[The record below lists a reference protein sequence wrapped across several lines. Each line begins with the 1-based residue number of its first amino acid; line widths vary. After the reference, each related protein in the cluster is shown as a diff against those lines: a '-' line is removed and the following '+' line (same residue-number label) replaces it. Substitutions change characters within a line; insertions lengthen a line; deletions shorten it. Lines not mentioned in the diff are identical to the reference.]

1 MGGEFDYDY
10 IIIGSGFGGSVSA
23 LRLTEKGYKVA
34 VLEMGKRFTADT
46 LPKTTWQ
53 AHRHLWAPRLGL
65 HGIAQI
71 TWLSDLLLFHGA
83 GVGGGSLVYAA
94 TLLVPP
100 AKAFRNQ
107 GWPGAADWQE
117 RLAPHY
123 ETAKRMLGVVEAKN
137 IYPTDEALREVVEED
152 YGRGDTFHRH
162 TVGIYF
168 GEPGKTVP
176 DPFFGGEGPERTG
189 CIECGSCMV
198 GCRHNSKNTLDKN
211 YLYLAEKRGCEIIPE
226 TKVVDVRPLP
236 GGGYEVDTVCST
248 RPWRRAITTRRA
260 RGVVFSAGV
269 LGTVEL
275 LMQCKERGSLPRLS
289 ERLGDFVR
297 TNSEA
302 ILGVNSKDR
311 RANVGRGIAISAG
324 VHPDEDTHIEMVRYG
339 MGADS
344 MSWLMTL
351 LTGGGDTLP
360 RWLRLVGNILS
371 HPLQFLH
378 TLNPIGWSRRTI
390 VVLVMQPLDSYMRL
404 RLRRN
409 WFGGSRIDT
418 ALVPGQDVPKYLP
431 IGNRITQRLAERLDG
446 VPQSLSLEVIGNTS
460 STAHILGGAA
470 MGDSPERAVCDEKG
484 RVFGYDNLYVAD
496 GSLVPANLGV
506 NPSLTITALSEYVMS
521 HVPAKRD
528 GVASHEALSVEIPA

>member
-1 MGGEFDYDY
+1 MGDAFDYDY

-46 LPKTTWQ
+46 LPTTTWQ
-53 AHRHLWAPRLGL
+53 VNRHLWVPKLGL

-94 TLLVPP
+94 TLLVPSE
-100 AKAFRNQ
+100 KAFRNQ
-107 GWPGAADWQE
+107 GWPSTGDWQAK
-117 RLAPHY
+117 LSPHY
-123 ETAKRMLGVVEAKN
+123 DTAKRMLGVVEAKN
-137 IYPTDEALREVVEED
+137 TYPTDDILREVVEED

-168 GEPGKTVP
+168 GEAGKTVP
-176 DPFFGGEGPERTG
+176 DPFFNGEGPDRTG

-198 GCRHNSKNTLDKN
+198 GCRHDAKNTLDKN
-211 YLYLAEKRGCEIIPE
+211 YLYLAEKGGCVIHPE
-226 TKVVDVRPLP
+226 TKVVDVRPHP
-236 GGGYEVDTVCST
+236 EGGYIVDTVCST
-248 RPWRRAITTRRA
+248 SLLNSKPRTLRA

-269 LGTVEL
+269 LGSVEL

-302 ILGVNSKDR
+302 ILGVNSLDKS
-311 RANVGRGIAISAG
+311 ANVGRGIAISAG

-360 RWLRLVGNILS
+360 RWMRLMGNIMS

-390 VVLVMQPLDSYMRL
+390 VVLVMQPLDSYMKL
-404 RLRRN
+404 RLRKK

-431 IGNRITQRLAERLDG
+431 IGNRITERLAERMNG

-470 MGDSPERAVCDEKG
+470 MADSPEKGVCDPHGK
-484 RVFGYDNLYVAD
+484 VFGYENLYVAD

-506 NPSLTITALSEYVMS
+506 NPSLTITALSEYVMAQ
-521 HVPAKRD
+521 VPKKDEAMAEVAEIQAK
-528 GVASHEALSVEIPA
+528 